1 MNILSLIR
9 AKHKQAIRLHEAQL
23 LHLKA
28 YRGVPYQNAP
38 VSPKSEGAELT
49 YIGHSYTA

>member
-9 AKHKQAIRLHEAQL
+9 SKHQQAIRLHEAQL

-38 VSPKSEGAELT
+38 VSPKSQGAELT
-49 YIGHSYTA
+49 YRGHSYIA